1 MSENTEG
8 TKDMDNQEK
17 LATQGT
23 YNEEKQN
30 KITAPFILYT
40 TMRNTPPPP
49 PHPTLSSNLLS
60 VFSISL

>member
-8 TKDMDNQEK
+8 TNEMDNQEK

-40 TMRNTPPPP
+40 TMRNTLPPPP
-49 PHPTLSSNLLS
+49 PSP
-60 VFSISL
+60 